1 MKRLSLLSIF
11 FLFSCSDV
19 EEIPKEKSELE
30 RCIEANLILFQERS
44 ENLDVDEIINTDYL
58 NNIKIK
64 LDFDTFKYTQSVIFF
79 DIFSAAEKELDL
91 YLELLSELGPEE
103 TGSEEYMEL
112 ESYIQDA
119 EKWLKRL
126 YDLGD
131 IETAS
136 KASFEELKEWGEISE
151 FYNINLDADEVYFTI
166 SSAPEEGDSVNVRY
180 LVQQL
185 ASQDPKYLDEV
196 EIKVFNSMI
205 SSSIKLADDSTLN
218 EVAERICWSQGIY

>member
-44 ENLDVDEIINTDYL
+44 ENLDVDEIINTNYL
-58 NNIKIK
+58 NNLKIK
-64 LDFDTFKYTQSVIFF
+64 LDFDTFKYAQSVLFY
-79 DIFSAAEKELDL
+79 DAVSSYERDL
-91 YLELLSELGPEE
+91 GFYLEELSEFGPEE

-112 ESYIQDA
+112 ELYIQDV
-119 EKWLKRL
+119 EKWLKNY
-126 YDLGD
+126 YDLID

-136 KASFEELKEWGEISE
+136 KASFEELKELGFISE
-151 FYNINLDADEVYFTI
+151 LFNINLDADEVYFTL
-166 SSAPEEGDSVNVRY
+166 SSAPEEGDSVNIRF
-180 LVQQL
+180 LTQQL
-185 ASQDPKYLDEV
+185 FTVDPKYLIEED
-196 EIKVFNSMI
+196 IKLFNSMI

-218 EVAERICWSQGIY
+218 EAAERICWSQGIY

>member
-1 MKRLSLLSIF
+1 MKRLSLLSVF

-64 LDFDTFKYTQSVIFF
+64 LDFDTFKYAQSIMFYDAV
-79 DIFSAAEKELDL
+79 SWTERDL
-91 YLELLSELGPEE
+91 GHYLEEISEFGPEE

-112 ESYIQDA
+112 ESYIEFN
-119 EKWLKRL
+119 EKWLKNF
-126 YDLGD
+126 YDLSD

-136 KASFEELKEWGEISE
+136 KASFEDLKELNFIGEV
-151 FYNINLDADEVYFTI
+151 FNINLDADEVYFTL
-166 SSAPEEGDSVNVRY
+166 SSDPEAGDSLNVRF
-180 LVQQL
+180 LAQQL
-185 ASQDPKYLDEV
+185 ASTDRKYLDEE

-205 SSSIKLADDSTLN
+205 SSSIKLADSALIKA
-218 EVAERICWSQGIY
+218 AERICWSQGIY

>member
-1 MKRLSLLSIF
+1 
-11 FLFSCSDV
+11 
-19 EEIPKEKSELE
+19 
-30 RCIEANLILFQERS
+30 
-44 ENLDVDEIINTDYL
+44 
-58 NNIKIK
+58 
-64 LDFDTFKYTQSVIFF
+64 
-79 DIFSAAEKELDL
+79 
-91 YLELLSELGPEE
+91 
-103 TGSEEYMEL
+103 MEL

-205 SSSIKLADDSTLN
+205 SSSIKLADDSALN

>member
-205 SSSIKLADDSTLN
+205 SSSIKLADDSALN

>member
-1 MKRLSLLSIF
+1 MKRLSLLSVF

-151 FYNINLDADEVYFTI
+151 FYNINLDADEVYFTL
-166 SSAPEEGDSVNVRY
+166 SSAPEEGDSMHVG
-180 LVQQL
+180 LL
-185 ASQDPKYLDEV
+185 AQDLADTDPKYLDEE
-196 EIKVFNSMI
+196 EIKIFNSII
-205 SSSIKLADDSTLN
+205 SSSIKLADDSALIK
-218 EVAERICWSQGIY
+218 VAERICWSQGIY

>member
-19 EEIPKEKSELE
+19 EEIPKEKTELE

-64 LDFDTFKYTQSVIFF
+64 LDFDTLKYVQSVMFY
-79 DIFSAAEKELDL
+79 DAVSSYERDLGL
-91 YLELLSELGPEE
+91 YLEELPELE
-103 TGSEEYMEL
+103 TGSEEYMDLEL
-112 ESYIQDA
+112 YIQDY
-119 EKWLKRL
+119 EKWLKNY
-126 YDLGD
+126 YDLSD

-136 KASFEELKEWGEISE
+136 KASFEESKDLGFIDEA
-151 FYNINLDADEVYFTI
+151 FNIKLDADEVYFTL
-166 SSAPEEGDSVNVRY
+166 SSSYEEGDSVNIRF
-180 LVQQL
+180 L
-185 ASQDPKYLDEV
+185 AQEFEIVDPKYLHEED
-196 EIKVFNSMI
+196 IKIFNSMI
-205 SSSIKLADDSTLN
+205 SSSIKLADSALI

>member
-1 MKRLSLLSIF
+1 M
-11 FLFSCSDV
+11 
-19 EEIPKEKSELE
+19 E

-136 KASFEELKEWGEISE
+136 KASF
-151 FYNINLDADEVYFTI
+151 
-166 SSAPEEGDSVNVRY
+166 
-180 LVQQL
+180 
-185 ASQDPKYLDEV
+185 
-196 EIKVFNSMI
+196 
-205 SSSIKLADDSTLN
+205 
-218 EVAERICWSQGIY
+218 